1 MSYEPSPS
9 QSLGPLSIGNVVNVG
24 LRIYRDHFKLYYRLA
39 FIGYLW
45 LLVPIYGWAKFCAM
59 FGLISRLAFREIIE
73 RPETVNEARRHV
85 NPRMWSFFRAG
96 ILVSLITFLV
106 SLITLGAAILV
117 VFIISF
123 VIGILIGVLGLIFGN
138 SITLLDNLN
147 TLPENSIAMTII
159 GLLVVIIL
167 MIVFFFGLSWFISRF
182 LIYEIPLAIEENSI
196 GARAAIGRSWKLTQG
211 FILRIQG
218 IVVVGFLISL
228 PISIAVQI
236 ATFSIQTILSLLFP
250 QESAIFAW
258 LYLVLVFG
266 LSFASGA
273 LLVPFWQAIK
283 SVIYYDLCSRK
294 EGIDLQLWGS

>member
-1 MSYEPSPS
+1 MSYEPSPN

-45 LLVPIYGWAKFCAM
+45 LLVPIYGWAKFSAM

-85 NPRMWSFFRAG
+85 NARMWSFLRAG
-96 ILVSLITFLV
+96 ILVSLITFGVAILV
-106 SLITLGAAILV
+106 SLIIWVAIMV
-117 VFIISF
+117 IIVLLS
-123 VIGILIGVLGLIFGN
+123 ILIGVLASISGN
-138 SITLLDNLN
+138 SSTILDSLD
-147 TLPENSIAMTII
+147 TLPENSVAMLII
-159 GLLVVIIL
+159 GFLVLSIF
-167 MIVFFFGLSWFISRF
+167 MIAFLFGFIWFISRL
-182 LIYEIPLAIEENSI
+182 LIYEIPLAIENTI

-236 ATFSIQTILSLLFP
+236 ATFIIQTILSLLFP
-250 QESAIFAW
+250 QESAIFIW